1 MAIMHGMA
9 MSVDIAILVEM
20 AILIEMAILTSD
32 TEGLGNSFAIAVRP
46 TDCISFATA

>member
-20 AILIEMAILTSD
+20 AISK
-32 TEGLGNSFAIAVRP
+32 
-46 TDCISFATA
+46 TANFGIFQAQPVPGADRGGYPESNG

>member
-20 AILIEMAILTSD
+20 AIMVDIAILDEMAIESKWP
-32 TEGLGNSFAIAVRP
+32 FW
-46 TDCISFATA
+46 FK